1 MKKLDKVF
9 VDFNNADKEGRIR
22 LTTYGTR
29 RDIKEKNIQLK
40 NGLELLLDD
49 EDELS
54 TPCIVEFL
62 KEENIWVAK
71 IDWNLFK

>member
-54 TPCIVEFL
+54 TPGIVEFS

-71 IDWNLFK
+71 IDWNLLK